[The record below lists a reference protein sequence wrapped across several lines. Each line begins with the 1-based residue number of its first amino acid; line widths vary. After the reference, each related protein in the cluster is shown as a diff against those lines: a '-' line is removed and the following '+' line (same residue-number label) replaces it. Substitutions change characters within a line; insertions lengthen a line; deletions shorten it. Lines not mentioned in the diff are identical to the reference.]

1 MDEIKTSDISA
12 ENRAEILNII
22 ENFRLMDDTFM
33 SKVFEDKACAEL
45 LLRVILNRDDLTV
58 VRVVSQFELKNLQ
71 GRSARLDIY
80 AVDEHGKQYDVE
92 VQRSDDGAAPRRAR
106 YNSSL
111 LDANLLNPGD
121 KFDELPERHKRVSE
135 MVIERAKRLVE
146 QKQDVI
152 ILLDSITRLARA
164 YNMTVQ
170 ASGRTLSGGLDPAAL
185 HMPKRFFGAARNMRE
200 GGSLTILATAL
211 VETGSKMDDVVFEE
225 FKGTGNM
232 ELVLDRK
239 LSEKRVFPAIDIA
252 KSGTRREDLL
262 LDKEELEAVDI
273 MRKALNSLKTDE
285 AAERILDLFT
295 KTRNNDEFVKTI
307 IKNRYV

>member
-1 MDEIKTSDISA
+1 MIFRGKYAIIQERKMITVD
-12 ENRAEILNII
+12 ENRNSNIRSEHSEELLNII

-33 SKVFEDKACAEL
+33 SKVFEDKSCAEL

-170 ASGRTLSGGLDPAAL
+170 ASGRT
-185 HMPKRFFGAARNMRE
+185 
-200 GGSLTILATAL
+200 
-211 VETGSKMDDVVFEE
+211 
-225 FKGTGNM
+225 
-232 ELVLDRK
+232 
-239 LSEKRVFPAIDIA
+239 
-252 KSGTRREDLL
+252 
-262 LDKEELEAVDI
+262 
-273 MRKALNSLKTDE
+273 
-285 AAERILDLFT
+285 
-295 KTRNNDEFVKTI
+295 
-307 IKNRYV
+307 

>member
-1 MDEIKTSDISA
+1 MDENRNSNISS
-12 ENRAEILNII
+12 EHSEELLNII

-121 KFDELPERHKRVSE
+121 KFDELPVNRTISE
-135 MVIERAKRLVE
+135 LNHAIFT
-146 QKQDVI
+146 DGSHI
-152 ILLDSITRLARA
+152 IYVNGEI
-164 YNMTVQ
+164 
-170 ASGRTLSGGLDPAAL
+170 
-185 HMPKRFFGAARNMRE
+185 RN
-200 GGSLTILATAL
+200 GTAL
-211 VETGSKMDDVVFEE
+211 GELMQDFFCKDPREMHYKVLSDRAGY
-225 FKGTGNM
+225 FK
-232 ELVLDRK
+232 K
-239 LSEKRVFPAIDIA
+239 
-252 KSGTRREDLL
+252 
-262 LDKEELEAVDI
+262 DKEGVDT
-273 MRKALNSLKTDE
+273 MCKLMEDYADKRARQAAE
-285 AAERILDLFT
+285 AAAEKAAKERSISIATNLWNKGERDLQQIADLTDLPLDEVKKLFEG
-295 KTRNNDEFVKTI
+295 KTA
-307 IKNRYV
+307 

>member
-1 MDEIKTSDISA
+1 MNEIKTSDISA

-121 KFDELPERHKRVSE
+121 KFDELPESYIIFITEHDVLKGGKPLYTVNRTISE
-135 MVIERAKRLVE
+135 LDHAIFTDGSHIIYVNGEIRNGTALGELMQDFFCKDPREMHYKVLSDRAGYFKKDKEGVYTMCKLVE
-146 QKQDVI
+146 D
-152 ILLDSITRLARA
+152 
-164 YNMTVQ
+164 Y
-170 ASGRTLSGGLDPAAL
+170 
-185 HMPKRFFGAARNMRE
+185 
-200 GGSLTILATAL
+200 
-211 VETGSKMDDVVFEE
+211 
-225 FKGTGNM
+225 
-232 ELVLDRK
+232 
-239 LSEKRVFPAIDIA
+239 SEKRA
-252 KSGTRREDLL
+252 RQ
-262 LDKEELEAVDI
+262 
-273 MRKALNSLKTDE
+273 
-285 AAERILDLFT
+285 AAELASNERAVRMANNLWNKGERDLQQIADLTDLPLDEVKKLFEG
-295 KTRNNDEFVKTI
+295 KTA
-307 IKNRYV
+307 

>member
-121 KFDELPERHKRVSE
+121 KFDELPESYIIFITEHDVLKGGKPLYTVNRTISELDHAIFTDGSHIIYVNGEIRNGTALGELMQDFFCKDPREMHYKVLSDRAGYFKKDKEGVDTMCKFVEDYGEKRARQAAELASN
-135 MVIERAKRLVE
+135 ERAVRMANNLWNKGERDL
-146 QKQDVI
+146 QQIAD
-152 ILLDSITRLARA
+152 LTDLPLDEVKKL
-164 YNMTVQ
+164 
-170 ASGRTLSGGLDPAAL
+170 
-185 HMPKRFFGAARNMRE
+185 FE
-200 GGSLTILATAL
+200 GKTA
-211 VETGSKMDDVVFEE
+211 
-225 FKGTGNM
+225 
-232 ELVLDRK
+232 
-239 LSEKRVFPAIDIA
+239 
-252 KSGTRREDLL
+252 
-262 LDKEELEAVDI
+262 
-273 MRKALNSLKTDE
+273 
-285 AAERILDLFT
+285 
-295 KTRNNDEFVKTI
+295 
-307 IKNRYV
+307 

>member
-1 MDEIKTSDISA
+1 MVHTLDFSWEICYNSRKENDTVD
-12 ENRAEILNII
+12 ENRNSNISSEHSEELLNII

-121 KFDELPERHKRVSE
+121 KFDELPESYIIFITEHDVLKGGKPLYTVNRTISE
-135 MVIERAKRLVE
+135 LDHAIFADGSHIIYVNGEIRNGTALGELMQDFFCKDPREMHYKVLSDRAGYFKKDKEGVDTMCKLMEDYADKRAK
-146 QKQDVI
+146 
-152 ILLDSITRLARA
+152 
-164 YNMTVQ
+164 Q
-170 ASGRTLSGGLDPAAL
+170 AA
-185 HMPKRFFGAARNMRE
+185 
-200 GGSLTILATAL
+200 
-211 VETGSKMDDVVFEE
+211 
-225 FKGTGNM
+225 
-232 ELVLDRK
+232 
-239 LSEKRVFPAIDIA
+239 
-252 KSGTRREDLL
+252 
-262 LDKEELEAVDI
+262 
-273 MRKALNSLKTDE
+273 E
-285 AAERILDLFT
+285 AAAEKAAKERSISIATNLWNKGERDLQQIADLTDLPLDEVKKLFEG
-295 KTRNNDEFVKTI
+295 KTA
-307 IKNRYV
+307 

>member
-1 MDEIKTSDISA
+1 MDEIKNSDISA

-80 AVDEHGKQYDVE
+80 AFDEHGKQYDVE

-121 KFDELPERHKRVSE
+121 KFDELPESYIIFITEHDVLKGGKPLYTVNRTISE
-135 MVIERAKRLVE
+135 LDHAIFT
-146 QKQDVI
+146 DGSHI
-152 ILLDSITRLARA
+152 IYVNGEI
-164 YNMTVQ
+164 
-170 ASGRTLSGGLDPAAL
+170 
-185 HMPKRFFGAARNMRE
+185 RN
-200 GGSLTILATAL
+200 GTAL
-211 VETGSKMDDVVFEE
+211 GELMQDFFCKDPREMHYKVLSDRAGY
-225 FKGTGNM
+225 FKKDKEGVDTM
-232 ELVLDRK
+232 CK
-239 LSEKRVFPAIDIA
+239 LSLIHI
-252 KSGTRREDLL
+252 
-262 LDKEELEAVDI
+262 
-273 MRKALNSLKTDE
+273 
-285 AAERILDLFT
+285 
-295 KTRNNDEFVKTI
+295 
-307 IKNRYV
+307 

>member
-1 MDEIKTSDISA
+1 MDEIKNSDISA

-121 KFDELPERHKRVSE
+121 KFDELPESYIIFITEHDVLKGGKPLYTVNRTISE
-135 MVIERAKRLVE
+135 LDHAIFAVGSLIIYVIGVIRNGTALGELM
-146 QKQDVI
+146 QDFFCKDPREMHYKV
-152 ILLDSITRLARA
+152 
-164 YNMTVQ
+164 
-170 ASGRTLSGGLDPAAL
+170 LSDPAGYFKKDKEGVDTMCKLMEDYAE
-185 HMPKRFFGAARNMRE
+185 KRAIRAANERSISM
-200 GGSLTILATAL
+200 A
-211 VETGSKMDDVVFEE
+211 
-225 FKGTGNM
+225 M
-232 ELVLDRK
+232 ELWNDGMCDMEKIARLTKLPLDEVKK
-239 LSEKRVFPAIDIA
+239 LFDT
-252 KSGTRREDLL
+252 KS
-262 LDKEELEAVDI
+262 A
-273 MRKALNSLKTDE
+273 
-285 AAERILDLFT
+285 
-295 KTRNNDEFVKTI
+295 
-307 IKNRYV
+307 